1 MAFIVTNNV
10 DLIVAQIAEN
20 AKAAMEA
27 AGVIGVEAVQ
37 NQMLYG
43 YGIPHG
49 PDGHTEI
56 VDTGR
61 LFDSITAETS
71 RSSQNLVSVAV
82 GTGVSYAGYV
92 HNGTYKMTARPFIRD
107 AIMNP
112 DTQERMMSVITSQIG
127 QGI

>member
-1 MAFIVTNNV
+1 MAFIVTNNA
-10 DLIVAQIAEN
+10 DLIVARIAEN
-20 AKAAMEA
+20 AKAAMDA

-71 RSSQNLVSVAV
+71 RSSQNLVSVSV

-112 DTQERMMSVITSQIG
+112 DTQERMKSAIASQIG